1 MVIHYSVIRRLL
13 NKPFPGCEPLVA
25 GQLFRRLENEG
36 GWIIFLSSHTDL
48 SLLTILLGFIS
59 LENVDGALE
68 ETANTSK
75 SSKSRKGKSQQKR
88 APRRRTMQKQR
99 YVFNRQIIE
108 ERVYKDYFDYSPEV
122 EKRLLGLEELVRL

>member
-1 MVIHYSVIRRLL
+1 M
-13 NKPFPGCEPLVA
+13 
-25 GQLFRRLENEG
+25 
-36 GWIIFLSSHTDL
+36 SSHTDL